1 MAQRSGLG
9 SAGGARRRGGLPGG
23 LGKRFG
29 LTGGRAAAAA
39 CVALVVVCGA
49 VGFALQ
55 RGSSGVTIERGSTPA
70 VEGSAADDGSAAA
83 ARQATE
89 AGGEEKKDAAA
100 GADAQDEAQVTGAVV
115 HVDGAVASPGVYAL
129 LLQKPR
135 VEDAVEAAGGLAS
148 DADTTSVNL
157 AAPVADGTKVHIP
170 RQGEQV
176 QATAAAGASAGGGEA
191 SPVASAGGTEGAGG
205 LVNINTADETQ
216 LQTLPGVGEATAK
229 AIVEDRAKNGPFES
243 PQDLMRVSGI
253 GEKKFAK
260 LEGSICV

>member
-1 MAQRSGLG
+1 MADVG
-9 SAGGARRRGGLPGG
+9 SAQDAAQGTGSGGEG
-23 LGKRFG
+23 
-29 LTGGRAAAAA
+29 
-39 CVALVVVCGA
+39 
-49 VGFALQ
+49 
-55 RGSSGVTIERGSTPA
+55 RGSE
-70 VEGSAADDGSAAA
+70 
-83 ARQATE
+83 
-89 AGGEEKKDAAA
+89 AA
-100 GADAQDEAQVTGAVV
+100 GAEASNDAQVTGAVV

-176 QATAAAGASAGGGEA
+176 QATAMAGASAGGGGDGA
-191 SPVASAGGTEGAGG
+191 AASAVGSGGAGG
-205 LVNINTADETQ
+205 LVNINTADEVQ

-229 AIVEDRAKNGPFES
+229 AIVDDRTKNGPFES

>member
-1 MAQRSGLG
+1 
-9 SAGGARRRGGLPGG
+9 
-23 LGKRFG
+23 
-29 LTGGRAAAAA
+29 
-39 CVALVVVCGA
+39 VALVVACGT

-55 RGSSGVTIERGSTPA
+55 RGSSGVTIERGSAPV
-70 VEGSAADDGSAAA
+70 VEGAADAGSAQDAAQATGSGGEGRGSAAA
-83 ARQATE
+83 GAE
-89 AGGEEKKDAAA
+89 ASND
-100 GADAQDEAQVTGAVV
+100 AQVTGAVV

-157 AAPVADGTKVHIP
+157 AAPVTDGTKVHIP

-176 QATAAAGASAGGGEA
+176 QATAVAGASAGGGGDGA
-191 SPVASAGGTEGAGG
+191 AASAVGSGGVGG
-205 LVNINTADETQ
+205 LVNINTADEVQ

-229 AIVEDRAKNGPFES
+229 AIVDDRTKNGPFES

>member
-1 MAQRSGLG
+1 MEGAADAG
-9 SAGGARRRGGLPGG
+9 SAQDAAQATGSGGE
-23 LGKRFG
+23 
-29 LTGGRAAAAA
+29 GR
-39 CVALVVVCGA
+39 
-49 VGFALQ
+49 
-55 RGSSGVTIERGSTPA
+55 
-70 VEGSAADDGSAAA
+70 GSAAA
-83 ARQATE
+83 GAE
-89 AGGEEKKDAAA
+89 ASND
-100 GADAQDEAQVTGAVV
+100 AQVTGAVV

-157 AAPVADGTKVHIP
+157 AAPV
-170 RQGEQV
+170 QGEQV
-176 QATAAAGASAGGGEA
+176 QATAVAGASAGGGGDGA
-191 SPVASAGGTEGAGG
+191 AASAVGSGGAGG
-205 LVNINTADETQ
+205 LVNINTADEVQ

-229 AIVEDRAKNGPFES
+229 AIVDDRTKNGPFES